1 MNKSFNNTIIIG
13 RLKDDPRR
21 ITRNDKDCLKFIVC
35 HVLSDQTVDEHDV
48 FAFGKQADLCERYLH
63 KGDLCCV
70 EGSVRKSEL
79 NGKFTDIVS
88 KKVTFL
94 TNRR

>member
-1 MNKSFNNTIIIG
+1 MNESFNNRIIIG

-35 HVLSDQTVDEHDV
+35 NSLTDQTVNEYDV
-48 FAFGKQADLCERYLH
+48 FAFGKQAYICERYLH

-79 NGKFTDIVS
+79 NGMFPYIVS
-88 KKVTFL
+88 EKVTFL

>member
-1 MNKSFNNTIIIG
+1 MNKSFNETVVIG

-21 ITRNDKDCLKFIVC
+21 TTLNGKDCLKFIVC
-35 HVLSDQTVDEHDV
+35 QELYDQTVNEHDV
-48 FAFGKQADLCERYLH
+48 FAFGKQAYLCERYLH

-79 NGKFTDIVS
+79 NGMFP
-88 KKVTFL
+88 
-94 TNRR
+94 